1 MSDHALSGRFSVNL
15 AGLEPSALRAMTR
28 RYVVGLMLYVGAF
41 ALTFVSVAAS
51 LALIVVLGLVLGL
64 IKPFDRSKYGD
75 SGGAVR

>member
-1 MSDHALSGRFSVNL
+1 MSDHALAGRFSVNL
-15 AGLEPSALRAMTR
+15 AGLETSVLRAMTR

-51 LALIVVLGLVLGL
+51 LALIVVLGLVFGL
-64 IKPFDRSKYGD
+64 PEPFDRSKNGD

>member
-1 MSDHALSGRFSVNL
+1 
-15 AGLEPSALRAMTR
+15 MTR

>member
-15 AGLEPSALRAMTR
+15 PGLEPSVLRAMTR

-51 LALIVVLGLVLGL
+51 LALIVVLGLVFGL
-64 IKPFDRSKYGD
+64 PEPFDRSKNGD